1 MIFPRFFC
9 VFLEDLFS
17 TRLPVFLHS
26 NLANAWDVFDAAPV
40 CVAST
45 PMWLSLMIRC
55 MKRTTLIL
63 EESCLEGIR
72 NLARRKGKKMSEVAN
87 ELFAQGLRRRR
98 AKRRPGFELV
108 SYSMGKPKVNL
119 GDRNALEALMD
130 S

>member
-1 MIFPRFFC
+1 
-9 VFLEDLFS
+9 
-17 TRLPVFLHS
+17 
-26 NLANAWDVFDAAPV
+26 
-40 CVAST
+40 
-45 PMWLSLMIRC
+45 MIRC

-72 NLARRKGKKMSEVAN
+72 NLARREGKKMSEVAN
-87 ELFAQGLRRRR
+87 ELFAEGLRRRR
-98 AKRRPGFELV
+98 VKKRPGFELV